1 MENKKLLNT
10 IELKELRIQLL
21 VDYGMQIIEKYK
33 NIEDDVN
40 KIIND
45 QKFEFE

>member
-1 MENKKLLNT
+1 MGNKKLLNT